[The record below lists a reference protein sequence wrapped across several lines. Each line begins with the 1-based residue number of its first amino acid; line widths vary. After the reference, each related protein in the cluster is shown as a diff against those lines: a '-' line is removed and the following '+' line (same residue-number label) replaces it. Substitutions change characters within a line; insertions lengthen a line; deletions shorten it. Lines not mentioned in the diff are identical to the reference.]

1 MNMKTTELK
10 SLESTVVSF
19 DISHDSHGSLLLK
32 GSDIYMDVHCD
43 CGHTSN
49 IKGDS
54 VYFVKCPAC
63 GTIYELNG
71 FVQLIKRPDIIEKDH
86 DVEIKTAVL

>member
-1 MNMKTTELK
+1 MKITELK
-10 SLESTVVSF
+10 ALESTSVHF
-19 DISHDSHGSLLLK
+19 DISRDSHGSLQLK

-49 IKGDS
+49 IKGDC
-54 VYFVKCPAC
+54 VFFLKCPAC

-71 FVQLIKRPDIIEKDH
+71 FVQLIKRPDIVEKDH
-86 DVEIKTAVL
+86 DVEVKVAVL

>member
-1 MNMKTTELK
+1 MKTIELK
-10 SLESTVVSF
+10 SLESPSIQF
-19 DISHDSHGSLLLK
+19 DISHDPHGSLQWK

-49 IKGDS
+49 VKGDS

-63 GTIYELNG
+63 NTIYELNG
-71 FVQLIKRPDIIEKDH
+71 FVQLIKRPDIVEKNH
-86 DVEIKTAVL
+86 EVEVKAAVL